1 VTDQASNLREFA
13 PEARDKPSVPPRLR
27 CIAVG
32 SGKGGVGKTVLSV
45 GLACCL
51 ARLRYR
57 VLILDADLGLANVD
71 LQIGVEPQFTLQ
83 DVVHGSCT
91 IEEAVVSVPDG
102 PDVLAAASGAP
113 ELVDMGGARRQM
125 LADDLVRFAGRY
137 DFLIVDVGA
146 GIGAGV
152 TTFLG
157 AAPEVLVVVAN
168 EPTAIMDA
176 YALIKVLRQGAN
188 PPSLM
193 LVINMVQSLDEGER
207 LASRLNAIIK
217 KFLTIELP
225 VAGIVVYDAVVGD
238 CIRARQPLIR
248 YAGLSAP
255 AKCIDELTRF
265 MISDLGRARSG
276 KQAGAE
282 LFDKLAG
289 AGLKPE
295 KAVAQ

>member
-1 VTDQASNLREFA
+1 MTDQASQLRDTG
-13 PEARDKPSVPPRLR
+13 PGVRDKPSLSTRLR

-32 SGKGGVGKTVLSV
+32 SGKGGVGKTMLSV
-45 GLACCL
+45 GLASCI
-51 ARLRYR
+51 ARLKYR

-91 IEEAVVSVPDG
+91 LEDAVVSVPDG

-125 LADDLVRFAGRY
+125 LVDDLVRFASRY
-137 DFLIVDVGA
+137 DYLIVDVGA

-152 TTFLG
+152 TAFLA

-176 YALIKVLRQGAN
+176 YALIKVLRQSAAHS
-188 PPSLM
+188 SLM
-193 LVINMVQSLDEGER
+193 LVMNMVQSLDEGER
-207 LASRLNAIIK
+207 LAQKLNAITK
-217 KFLTIELP
+217 KFLQIELP
-225 VAGIVVYDAVVGD
+225 VAGVIIYDPVVGD

-248 YAGLSAP
+248 YAGQSAP
-255 AKCIDELTRF
+255 AKCIDDLARF
-265 MISDLGRARSG
+265 LLSDMTRARAGKHSG
-276 KQAGAE
+276 TD
-282 LFDKLAG
+282 LFDKLTEVG
-289 AGLKPE
+289 AKSGGGG
-295 KAVAQ
+295 AA